1 MRWQT
6 TGVIVPK
13 WTTTK
18 RMHIVLIHW
27 IYFMCA
33 NYSIVQGTGF
43 SEELH
48 IDIESWMW
56 SAICLSFAC
65 RDNSLVW
72 LNVEYVYDEWLFVH
86 LYATRQVSEWMGKHP
101 TRRRAIPFH
110 SWTIQGAM
118 FRQQIFR
125 AVTCGITTA
134 NIHSYSIK
142 TINVCGMVLCLYVC
156 VCVCRE
162 LRTAASGTACEKFQ
176 NLCSYTLMDI
186 NAWLAGCSYVVSRR
200 HARHHLRMLLSDG
213 IALEL
218 LYMPLTLHS
227 FGWWVGFIDG
237 AYLVFFSAVHSYL
250 VTRLCIVNLM
260 EGALRSV
267 MSQISDLDFSCVHL
281 LEFSAHL
288 MQIIG
293 MCEKYAIKNDVD
305 AKRWN
310 NNSLMI

>member
-142 TINVCGMVLCLYVC
+142 TINVCGMVLVPVC
-156 VCVCRE
+156 VCVR
-162 LRTAASGTACEKFQ
+162 
-176 NLCSYTLMDI
+176 
-186 NAWLAGCSYVVSRR
+186 VSRIADCSIR
-200 HARHHLRMLLSDG
+200 ISMREIPKFVFVYSNGHQRLVGRLQLRCLS
-213 IALEL
+213 ASRST
-218 LYMPLTLHS
+218 PLANA
-227 FGWWVGFIDG
+227 FVRWD
-237 AYLVFFSAVHSYL
+237 
-250 VTRLCIVNLM
+250 CI
-260 EGALRSV
+260 GALV
-267 MSQISDLDFSCVHL
+267 
-281 LEFSAHL
+281 
-288 MQIIG
+288 
-293 MCEKYAIKNDVD
+293 YAINT
-305 AKRWN
+305 A
-310 NNSLMI
+310 